1 MTLKELRGKMA
12 RIAANAR
19 AKFDEITPDTP
30 EERAAEIEREFDAMM
45 AEHDQLAQTVERQ
58 ERLEAAE
65 ARSNGADPRR
75 PGAEGEARGGAP
87 EGDGPTYRDA
97 FHAMLRAGGV
107 AADLDADMRSAL
119 LQGEAGQEVRQQLTT
134 TGASGG
140 FLVPTELS
148 DQIIVA
154 MEATG
159 PMYDPDFIFEITTG
173 SGAEMD
179 VPALDDTGDTSTSQ
193 KAEADDVADDGSGDI
208 ELAQRVLNAYMF
220 DTPFVKWS
228 MEMGTDS
235 IVNVEKLLARVLGMR
250 LGKIA
255 NQQLTV
261 GTGTNAPNGVVN
273 ASGLGITAAAAAA
286 ITSDELLDLVH
297 SVNSIYRPG
306 ASFMMNDLTVKAVR
320 KLKDGDGNYLWSD
333 GDFQKS
339 IPSSLLGHRVAINDA
354 MAGMATGEKPITFGD
369 MKQYYVRKVGS
380 PIMGVM
386 RERFW
391 PKLGIAGLI
400 RFDGEL
406 GDVRA
411 VKHLQMG

>member
-1 MTLKELRGKMA
+1 MTLKELREKMA
-12 RIAANAR
+12 RIATNAR
-19 AKFDEITPDTP
+19 AKFDEIKDDTT

-45 AEHDQLAQTVERQ
+45 AEHDQLAQRAERQ
-58 ERLEAAE
+58 ERLEEAE
-65 ARSNGADPRR
+65 ARANAGDPRR
-75 PGAEGEARGGAP
+75 PGGDGEARGGAP
-87 EGDGPTYRDA
+87 EGEGPTYRDA

-107 AADLDADMRSAL
+107 AADLDADMRAAL
-119 LQGEAGQEVRQQLTT
+119 LQGEAGSEVRQQLTT
-134 TGASGG
+134 TGAAGG
-140 FLVPTELS
+140 FLVPTELR
-148 DQIIVA
+148 DQIIMA
-154 MEATG
+154 METTG
-159 PMYDPDFIFEITTG
+159 PMYDPNFIFEINTD

-179 VPALDDTGDTSTSQ
+179 VPSLDDTGDTSTAQ

-208 ELAQRVLNAYMF
+208 DLGQRVLNAYMF
-220 DTPFVKWS
+220 NTPFVKWS
-228 MEMGTDS
+228 MELGTDS
-235 IVNVEKLLARVLGMR
+235 VVNVEQLLARVLGAR

-255 NQQLTV
+255 NQQLTI
-261 GTGTNAPNGVVN
+261 GNGTNAPNGIVT
-273 ASGLGITAAAAAA
+273 ASGLGVTAAAAAA
-286 ITSDELLDLVH
+286 VTSDELLDLVH
-297 SVNSIYRPG
+297 SVDPIYRPG
-306 ASFMMNDLTVKAVR
+306 ASWMMNDQSVKAVR

-333 GDFQKS
+333 GDFQKG
-339 IPSSLLGHRVAINDA
+339 IPATLLGHRVATNQA
-354 MAGMATGEKPITFGD
+354 MAGMATGEKPMTFGD